1 MSNLFSA
8 KELQLI
14 DNLNLASYL
23 EILDSLIQNDG
34 SIETALKL
42 LSTVWRALLKK
53 EETPDYGIVLVVLSS
68 LTLVLLVLVGLF
80 VSLTWVKWKRNPAA
94 VTEAEAN
101 AAAATVTAAELR
113 EVVCL
118 KGSTQFDDVEEEPA
132 VKVEVK
138 LEGRGRGIRSREPTV

>member
-68 LTLVLLVLVGLF
+68 LNLVLLVLVGLF

-94 VTEAEAN
+94 VT
-101 AAAATVTAAELR
+101 AAATAAELR

-138 LEGRGRGIRSREPTV
+138 LEGRGRGFRSREPTV

>member
-94 VTEAEAN
+94 VTEAN

-138 LEGRGRGIRSREPTV
+138 LEGRGRGFRSREPTV